1 MDGAETRLVAFA
13 AALIMLAPKFIG
25 TSLLAFRFLAKRLL
39 WFLAM
44 ELAKP
49 TTKAG

>member
-13 AALIMLAPKFIG
+13 AALIMLAPKFVG
-25 TSLLAFRFLAKRLL
+25 TSLLAFLAKRLL